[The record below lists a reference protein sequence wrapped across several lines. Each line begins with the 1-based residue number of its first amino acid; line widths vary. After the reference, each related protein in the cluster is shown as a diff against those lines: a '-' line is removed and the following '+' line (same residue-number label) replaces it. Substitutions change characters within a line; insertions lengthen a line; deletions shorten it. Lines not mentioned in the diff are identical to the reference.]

1 VTARYPAATAALEHL
16 AAALDTGEFATTLT
30 SHPGHPPCL
39 AVTSRHA
46 QIGGDIHADHR
57 AFWWSWGERIA
68 PVTDPPAAARKI
80 SSALQP
86 IPATRP

>member
-1 VTARYPAATAALEHL
+1 M
-16 AAALDTGEFATTLT
+16 
-30 SHPGHPPCL
+30 
-39 AVTSRHA
+39 TSRHA

-57 AFWWSWGERIA
+57 AFWWSWGERIG

-86 IPATRP
+86 IPVARP

>member
-1 VTARYPAATAALEHL
+1 MTARFPAATAALERL
-16 AAALDTGEFATTLT
+16 AAALDTHEFATTPI

-39 AVTSRHA
+39 AVTSRHG

-57 AFWWSWGERIA
+57 AFWWSWGERIG
-68 PVTDPPAAARKI
+68 PVTDPPAAACKI

-86 IPATRP
+86 IPVARP